1 MTMDNQ
7 WWISYHDVVLEKAAT
22 DEYAYFA
29 IFLIE

>member
-1 MTMDNQ
+1 MDFLPWHCVQ
-7 WWISYHDVVLEKAAT
+7 VLEKAAT